1 MEKVSEAK
9 QFWKAFLQPRVI
21 LFILFGAGI
30 IFLTFLTNNNA
41 LEIVISGIAS
51 VFIGIGVNNFS
62 SIETHM
68 RDEKKLK
75 AKITHAMKVLEITKS
90 RIKVIRHELN
100 NGYSMKMKEDLAELE
115 NIIVLSMG
123 LIKDDDTLN

>member
-1 MEKVSEAK
+1 MEKINEAS
-9 QFWKAFLQPRVI
+9 QFWKAFLQPRVL

-62 SIETHM
+62 SIETHV

-75 AKITHAMKVLEITKS
+75 SKIAHSLKVLEITRS
-90 RIKVIRHELN
+90 RIKVIHHELN
-100 NGYSMKMKEDLAELE
+100 RENCLKLKEDLAELE
-115 NIIVLSMG
+115 KIIVLSMG
-123 LIKDDDTLN
+123 LIKDEDTLN